1 MGGFTLIELV
11 VTVVVLAIMSAVAI
25 PSFISVMNGNR
36 ISSASHELVAG
47 LQLARSEAIRTNR
60 SASLCFSTDG
70 LACANTAMPT
80 SILVM
85 NDDGLVRST
94 ALNPNIVMTVSPSLQ
109 ANMAAAGRPVVTF
122 RADGRAYTGAGTLLN
137 GVIGACMATKRPAD
151 NIRNVTIS
159 AGGRIGTKT
168 GGTGD
173 GLCAA
178 PANKI
183 D

>member
-47 LQLARSEAIRTNR
+47 LQLARSEAIRTNH
-60 SASLCFSTDG
+60 SASLCFSIDG
-70 LACANTAMPT
+70 ITCANTTAPT

-85 NDDGLVRST
+85 NHEDLVRST
-94 ALNPNIVMTVSPSLQ
+94 ALNPNIAMTLSPSLQ
-109 ANMAAAGRPVVTF
+109 ASMAASGHSVVAFRP
-122 RADGRAYTGAGTLLN
+122 DGRAYTTAGTLLN
-137 GVIGACMATKRPAD
+137 GVIGACMKTKRPAD
-151 NIRNVTIS
+151 NIRHVSIS
-159 AGGRIGTKT
+159 AGGRVGTKS
-168 GGTGD
+168 GGAGD

-178 PANKI
+178 PPNKI